1 MIQSLALVLG
11 GCFYKYRKCI
21 EGNLNGK
28 RSSSKIEKK
37 YKIHLSVGEKA
48 GILAKVTVWCHL
60 SEVNVYTGDTAMYDG
75 RILSLHSR

>member
-21 EGNLNGK
+21 KGNLNGK

-37 YKIHLSVGEKA
+37 NTKYIYQLERRQ
-48 GILAKVTVWCHL
+48 
-60 SEVNVYTGDTAMYDG
+60 EY
-75 RILSLHSR
+75 

>member
-11 GCFYKYRKCI
+11 GCFYKYRKRI
-21 EGNLNGK
+21 KGNLNGK
-28 RSSSKIEKK
+28 RSSSKIEKN
-37 YKIHLSVGEKA
+37 KIHLSVGEKA

-60 SEVNVYTGDTAMYDG
+60 SEVNVYTGDTVVYDG